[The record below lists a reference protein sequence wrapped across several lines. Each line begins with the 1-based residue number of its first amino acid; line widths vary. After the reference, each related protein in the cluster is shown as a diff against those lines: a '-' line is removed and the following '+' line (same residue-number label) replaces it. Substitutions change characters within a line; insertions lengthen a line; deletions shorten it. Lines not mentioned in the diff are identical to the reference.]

1 MMFWQHSSEHGN
13 RQTCSLRL
21 RPSLPSLSLILEL
34 NLTFQL
40 TNLLTAVLLAL
51 EKARKHPEKHSHK
64 FKREGNSLRL
74 TFMTHQI
81 MAFFSSERGE
91 ENPEIEL
98 EKAKFFLSYSPR
110 TVGEHR
116 SFTFSWL
123 LRFVVRS
130 LLCVHP
136 IECGNF
142 FQSLSS
148 TIKPL
153 IRN

>member
-21 RPSLPSLSLILEL
+21 RPSLPSLSFILNL

-40 TNLLTAVLLAL
+40 PNLLAAVLLAL

-81 MAFFSSERGE
+81 MAFFFLRKEKRKPPKSNWKRQSFSFSIRLTQSENTEVSHLLGCCASSSGH
-91 ENPEIEL
+91 
-98 EKAKFFLSYSPR
+98 Y
-110 TVGEHR
+110 
-116 SFTFSWL
+116 
-123 LRFVVRS
+123 
-130 LLCVHP
+130 CVS
-136 IECGNF
+136 I
-142 FQSLSS
+142 QSNVETSS
-148 TIKPL
+148 
-153 IRN
+153 NH